1 MSGFRRAFTR
11 RVYPGRFGR
20 WLRVPILA
28 AILLWLIA
36 VFADASESGLVASGS
51 VPVLILAASALTLVL
66 SDSFQERALPVA
78 VGLRIA
84 GLFLPVGGL
93 LWTLFDGSLPVAASL
108 LAMLAMFAVFFLI
121 YAHEKDARD
130 RRQGGS

>member
-20 WLRVPILA
+20 RLRVPILA

-51 VPVLILAASALTLVL
+51 VPTLILAAGLLAQVL

-78 VGLRIA
+78 VGLRVAGAFLPAA
-84 GLFLPVGGL
+84 GLI
-93 LWTLFDGSLPVAASL
+93 WMLFDGSLPVAASL
-108 LAMLAMFAVFFLI
+108 LTMLAMFAVFFLI

-130 RRQGGS
+130 RRRDGA